1 MARAKKSS
9 KLEGKA
15 RKPICW
21 SSWARLF
28 VGTLAVAGEFIVSL
42 QIVRS
47 DIDGLRLGM
56 TAKIHPRRGGGWALV
71 LPKQKGNRRSA
82 RGIPLEG
89 LADGGSQGRGTVEV
103 QQFEQLSRLR
113 AG

>member
-1 MARAKKSS
+1 M
-9 KLEGKA
+9 
-15 RKPICW
+15 
-21 SSWARLF
+21 
-28 VGTLAVAGEFIVSL
+28 AGEFIVSL